1 MTLSRRKLAAILPA
15 LFAASNRAAAA
26 EVLLSMAIN
35 GEDLPVRES
44 PASRQRRF
52 LDGLTHDNFPIEI
65 HETQLP
71 PRGAPHPPHR
81 HPHEELAIVREGS
94 LEVSLEGQEMKIVRA
109 GGLVYAA
116 SNQMHGWK
124 NAGDTPASYLVIAL
138 GRKG

>member
-1 MTLSRRKLAAILPA
+1 MTLSRRNLAAILPA
-15 LFAASNRAAAA
+15 LFAASNQA
-26 EVLLSMAIN
+26 
-35 GEDLPVRES
+35 EDLPVRVS
-44 PASRQRRF
+44 AASRQRRF

-71 PRGAPHPPHR
+71 PHGAPHPPHR
-81 HPHEELAIVREGS
+81 HAHEELAIVREGA
-94 LEVSLEGQEMKIVRA
+94 LEVSLEGQEMKIVSA

-124 NAGDTPASYLVIAL
+124 NAGDTRASYFVIAL